1 MLHWLH
7 FIQWTGFVIY
17 GLLHTGENMIRVSN
31 GGSVSISIRILQL
44 FFNSKQNCRWPCCP
58 IFLNFSCRDMW
69 SWTWAHSRECE
80 LKSWML
86 LLGQSWRSVVPSL
99 FSFVTFLADLGG
111 GAIISKLE
119 QFQKTHDKCQDLHEP
134 GSLKD
139 SVEPA
144 SDKLGHHVQMV
155 QWDWSTFFLF
165 NTLGSPCLKAT
176 YILIHSCHKSM
187 TYLGTE

>member
-17 GLLHTGENMIRVSN
+17 GLLQTSENLIRVSN
-31 GGSVSISIRILQL
+31 GGSVSISIRILHL
-44 FFNSKQNCRWPCCP
+44 FFNSKQNCRCPCCP

-111 GAIISKLE
+111 AIISKLG
-119 QFQKTHDKCQDLHEP
+119 QLQKTHDKCQTFM
-134 GSLKD
+134 SLDPWKT
-139 SVEPA
+139 
-144 SDKLGHHVQMV
+144 L
-155 QWDWSTFFLF
+155 WSQPLTSWGTTFRWFSETEVHSFFLR
-165 NTLGSPCLKAT
+165 
-176 YILIHSCHKSM
+176 H
-187 TYLGTE
+187 

>member
-17 GLLHTGENMIRVSN
+17 RLLHTSENLIRVSN
-31 GGSVSISIRILQL
+31 GGSVSISIRILHL

-69 SWTWAHSRECE
+69 SWPWAHSREYE

-111 GAIISKLE
+111 GYNFKVRATSENSWQMLRPSWAWIPERLCGASPW
-119 QFQKTHDKCQDLHEP
+119 QAGAPPSD
-134 GSLKD
+134 GSVRLK
-139 SVEPA
+139 
-144 SDKLGHHVQMV
+144 
-155 QWDWSTFFLF
+155 
-165 NTLGSPCLKAT
+165 
-176 YILIHSCHKSM
+176 YILSF
-187 TYLGTE
+187 